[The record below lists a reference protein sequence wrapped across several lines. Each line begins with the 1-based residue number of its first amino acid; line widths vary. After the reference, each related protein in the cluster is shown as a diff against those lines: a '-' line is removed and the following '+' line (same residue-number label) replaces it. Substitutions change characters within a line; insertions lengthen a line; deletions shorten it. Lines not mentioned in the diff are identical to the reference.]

1 MDTLVAKFGRR
12 MRKDERGL
20 STAEYAI
27 GTCAVTGLAGLLMK
41 LLTGQD
47 MVRLIWRIISHA
59 FGRIFGF

>member
-1 MDTLVAKFGRR
+1 MHTFITTVS
-12 MRKDERGL
+12 RKVRADERGL

>member
-1 MDTLVAKFGRR
+1 METLVAKFGRR
-12 MRKDERGL
+12 IRQDERGL

-47 MVRLIWRIISHA
+47 TVRLIWRIISHA

>member
-1 MDTLVAKFGRR
+1 METLVAKFGRR
-12 MRKDERGL
+12 IRQDERGL

>member
-1 MDTLVAKFGRR
+1 MTTTIVNLMRHMRR
-12 MRKDERGL
+12 DERGL

-59 FGRIFGF
+59 FGRLFGF